1 MKKTLLISTL
11 FLIFT
16 LTKCDTKKIEKHY
29 GDGFYYK
36 FIDDVDDS
44 IAIGEKIDP
53 TYQTY
58 VFLPSQIEGHPVKQ
72 LGFPTGF
79 CIGIGGEFYSLHY
92 MDKERKEAIEVDRLY
107 VPTSVDKV
115 YGSYAMKFIDNFK
128 LFYAGE
134 ILDLHIFVYD
144 YVSLRIYVPMDK
156 YDDFLDCSKKTDETY
171 IYSANVVYDLN
182 YEDEETYY
190 IDYYDENSLIECIP
204 PEPSREGYEFV
215 GWYKEEACNILWDF
229 SSDTIIDEKEELR
242 LYAKWQQRGE

>member
-16 LTKCDTKKIEKHY
+16 FTKCDTKKIEKQV
-29 GDGFYYK
+29 GGGFCYK
-36 FIDDVDDS
+36 FISDVDDS
-44 IAIGEKIDP
+44 IGVGDKAYP
-53 TYQTY
+53 VYQTY
-58 VFLPSQIEGHPVKQ
+58 AFIPSEIDGHPVKQ
-72 LGFPTGF
+72 LGFETIF
-79 CIGIGGEFYSLHY
+79 IGSGGEFNSHHFRGDDRE
-92 MDKERKEAIEVDRLY
+92 DKIIIDRLY

-115 YGSYAMKFIDNFK
+115 YGLYPNYFADNFR
-128 LFYAGE
+128 LFYAGGF
-134 ILDLHIFVYD
+134 LDLHIFVYKNEG
-144 YVSLRIYVPMDK
+144 LRIYVPMDK

-182 YEDEETYY
+182 YDDEETYY

-215 GWYKEEACNILWDF
+215 GWYKEEACNTLWDF
-229 SSDTIIDEKEELR
+229 SSDTIINEKEELR